1 MPARLD
7 GLSFFFPALNEE
19 DNVAPIVEEAL
30 SVLPRFADDLEI
42 VGEVGEDR
50 ESLLHDGGDVMLFVQ
65 RGKEERKAV

>member
-1 MPARLD
+1 MDHANSRVLGGKLVGDRSGAVAAAVVHD
-7 GLSFFFPALNEE
+7 G
-19 DNVAPIVEEAL
+19 
-30 SVLPRFADDLEI
+30 DLEI